1 MKKSLLIISVFHP
14 LSTGSYGVCK
24 DLAYEL
30 SRNGWAVITTSDKED
45 RFQRLRD
52 IFMTVIKR
60 RNDYQIAQVDVYS
73 DMAFIWAEMSC
84 ILMKLL
90 QKKIILTLHGGNLP
104 AFSQQHALRVK
115 NLLNLA
121 HTITAP
127 SEYLKEA
134 MTNFR
139 RDILLV
145 PNPLNIRQ
153 YPFLL
158 REEPKPKFVWLRA
171 FHDIY
176 NPELAIKA
184 FSELIINFPQA
195 HLFMIGPDKGDGSYQ
210 RTVDLATRLNLNDH
224 IDFIMG
230 VTKSEVPLWLNHGD
244 IFLNTTNIDNTPV
257 SVMEAMACGL
267 CVVSTNVGG
276 IPYLVNNGENGL
288 LVRPNDPV
296 DMANAMRRIIYEPE
310 LGSRISQAARN
321 KVTCFDWAHILPMW
335 DQLLSSLIS

>member
-210 RTVDLATRLNLNDH
+210 RTAEFAENYNIQDCVELITG
-224 IDFIMG
+224 IP
-230 VTKSEVPLWLNHGD
+230 KSEVPLWLNKGD
-244 IFLNTTNIDNTPV
+244 IFLNTTNVDNTPV

-276 IPYLVNNGENGL
+276 LPYLIDNEKDGL
-288 LVRPNDPV
+288 LVSPNDPV
-296 DMANAMRRIIYEPE
+296 SMANAVRRIILEPG
-310 LGSRISQAARN
+310 LGSRISQEARN
-321 KVTCFDWAHILPMW
+321 KVLSFDWANIFPIW
-335 DQLLSSLIS
+335 DQLLSNLVN